1 MDALVAEMLELSR
14 LETGQTPL
22 HLGPLDPRA
31 LVRTT
36 VDRFRPM
43 AAATGVELTG
53 RVAADVPFVNADY
66 SKIEIVLGN
75 LLSNSLRST
84 QSGGSVQI
92 GVSRTNSHVALTVTD
107 TGPGISSEHLP
118 HIFERFYKADPSR
131 QDGGTGLGLAISKH
145 IVQAH
150 DGVIEAESS
159 PGQGTTIRFTLP
171 AIRDA
176 S

>member
-1 MDALVAEMLELSR
+1 MLVNDTA
-14 LETGQTPL
+14 
-22 HLGPLDPRA
+22 
-31 LVRTT
+31 
-36 VDRFRPM
+36 DRFRPM
-43 AAATGVELTG
+43 AIGNGIELACK
-53 RVAADVPFVNADY
+53 VIEDVPLVNADY
-66 SKIEIVLGN
+66 SKIEVVLGN

-84 QSGGSVQI
+84 QSGGSIQI
-92 GVSRTNSHVALTVTD
+92 GVSRTNGHVALTVTD
-107 TGPGISSEHLP
+107 TGSGISSEHLP

-150 DGVIEAESS
+150 GGVIEAESN
-159 PGQGTTIRFTLP
+159 PGMGTTIRFTLP

>member
-1 MDALVAEMLELSR
+1 
-14 LETGQTPL
+14 
-22 HLGPLDPRA
+22 
-31 LVRTT
+31 
-36 VDRFRPM
+36 M

-92 GVSRTNSHVALTVTD
+92 GVSRVDENGHVALTVTD